1 MIRQLHKVYN
11 KQVLPAQHYDRMER
25 VSKLLVSN
33 LALYNK
39 NLKEV
44 SWLAPHYFH
53 FYNLI

>member
-11 KQVLPAQHYDRMER
+11 KQALPAQHYDRMER

-39 NLKEV
+39 NLKVV
-44 SWLAPHYFH
+44 SLLTPHYFDI
-53 FYNLI
+53 YNLT

>member
-53 FYNLI
+53 FYNLT